1 MKRFITLAPAL
12 ALVMFS
18 APKFI
23 GIAGAAVMIGSLIF
37 LHELGHFLAAKWM
50 GIPVETF
57 SLGFGTRLVG
67 FKWHET
73 DVCLR
78 VLPLGGYVKLLGYN
92 PEEPEADDPY
102 GFLNQP
108 FGKRMLFYLGG
119 ILANLLTALVL
130 FYAISVDQVRY
141 PEPPT
146 CVHVQAGS
154 AAELGGLRSGD
165 ELRQIGPYK
174 LQDSDW
180 NDEIV
185 PYIQKSAGQ
194 TIPVDVLRE
203 GQALHLNLVPRLD
216 GNVGRLGIQPM
227 PGASAGAP
235 RKLEAADFLRAV
247 PLSLRFTGS
256 TLKGVATGFLRL
268 FTGRTKL
275 KEMGGIITIAKV
287 GSEAAKAGWLTFFGT
302 TALISINLAILNA
315 LPIPFLDGGHV
326 LILLFEKV
334 RGKDL
339 STQIKERI
347 LYAGFLFLVSVMGL
361 ALAMDLWR
369 LRH

>member
-12 ALVMFS
+12 A
-18 APKFI
+18 I
-23 GIAGAAVMIGSLIF
+23 GLIAGPKLVGVLGAIVMIGSLIF

-67 FKWHET
+67 FKWQET

-92 PEEPEADDPY
+92 PEEPDAEDPY

-108 FGKRMLFYLGG
+108 FGKRMLFYAGG
-119 ILANLLTALVL
+119 ILANLATALVL
-130 FYAISVDQVRY
+130 FYAVSVDQVRY
-141 PEPPT
+141 PDPPT
-146 CVHVQAGS
+146 RVHVQEGS
-154 AAELGGLRSGD
+154 AAELGGLKSGD
-165 ELRQIGPYK
+165 ELRQIGPYRMG
-174 LQDSDW
+174 DSDW

-185 PYIQKSAGQ
+185 PYIQKNAGQ
-194 TIPVDVLRE
+194 SITVEIARD
-203 GQALHLNLVPRLD
+203 GQPLKLALVPRLD
-216 GNVGRLGIQPM
+216 GKIGRLGIQPM

-235 RKLEAADFLRAV
+235 RRLEAADFVRAV
-247 PLSLRFTGS
+247 PMSLKFTAGS
-256 TLKGVATGFLRL
+256 TKDVAKGFLRL
-268 FTGRTKL
+268 ITGKAKV

-287 GSEAAKAGWLTFFGT
+287 GSEAAKAGWVAFLATC
-302 TALISINLAILNA
+302 ALISINLGVLNA
-315 LPIPFLDGGHV
+315 LPIPFLDGGHIV
-326 LILLFEKV
+326 ILLFE
-334 RGKDL
+334 RIRRKDL

-347 LYAGFLFLVSVMGL
+347 LYAGFLFLITVMGL
-361 ALAMDLWR
+361 ALAMDVWR